1 MGMEREPVAVQSVK
15 DIQASGKRWL
25 EDVLGRQLE
34 SNQQVFI
41 MVFTPGVVPSDE
53 RRREALAGLE
63 RTWEQVEKH
72 MKAHGITADEF
83 DTAVDEAMEHV
94 RPWKP

>member
-1 MGMEREPVAVQSVK
+1 MDMEREPVAVQSVK

-25 EDVLGRQLE
+25 EDVLGRHLE
-34 SNQQVFI
+34 NNQQVFI

-63 RTWEQVEKH
+63 KTWERVEKH
-72 MKAHGITADEF
+72 MKDRGNTADEF
-83 DTAVDEAMEHV
+83 DAAVDEAMEHV
-94 RPWKP
+94 RPWQP